1 MRVTQNQMTRTFL
14 RHMNTNLERLSK
26 SQDRMTGQKYKK
38 SAENI
43 SDTARAYRIRQ
54 ELYDNELYTTNI
66 RDIDAKLS
74 SAESDLN
81 SINSIMVSARE
92 QIVLRGMNDTNK
104 LQRVNLAQE
113 LDGNLGEIIQF
124 ANSQFSGRYLFDGS
138 ENGEPPFNSEEYTIK
153 DADGNPAKT
162 TGLTYH
168 HIPVDMIFKNDKGE
182 LCYRY
187 EDDPTSTTTPPAKM
201 FVEPGSY
208 SNYTPLPA
216 GSNVKE
222 MVIPEDVDQ
231 FVDIGAGITM
241 AGNRVEERSA
251 FNLTFSG
258 LEILGFGKDDETGVP
273 KNVYSQLQDA
283 IVELQK
289 ENGDFDRSH
298 MEDISNKMKDSTED
312 LRLTVI
318 DIGTKTQFLEKTL
331 EGLENDNENLTK
343 LQQKLEVA
351 NTAEESI
358 AWKNYHA
365 LMMATYQFGSKVVP
379 TSLMDFL
386 Q

>member
-81 SINSIMVSARE
+81 SINSIMVTARE

-104 LQRVNLAQE
+104 MQRVNLAQE
-113 LDGNLGEIIQF
+113 LEGNLNEIIQF

-138 ENGEPPFNSEEYTIK
+138 ENGEPPFSVENGRL
-153 DADGNPAKT
+153 A
-162 TGLTYH
+162 YH
-168 HIPVDMIFKNDKGE
+168 HIPVDNIYKNSSGQ

-187 EDDPTSTTTPPAKM
+187 QEVPDPDNPGQTKKE
-201 FVEPGSY
+201 FVEPDSY
-208 SNYTPLPA
+208 TNPTPPTA
-216 GSNVKE
+216 PVVE

-241 AGNRVEERSA
+241 SGNRVEERSA

-258 LEILGFGKDDETGVP
+258 LEILGYGKTEDGIP

-283 IVELQK
+283 ITELQK

-298 MEDISNKMKDSTED
+298 MEDISNTMKDSTED

-351 NTAEESI
+351 DTAEESI

>member
-43 SDTARAYRIRQ
+43 SDTARAFRIRQ

-81 SINSIMVSARE
+81 SINSIMVTARE

-104 LQRVNLAQE
+104 MQRVNLAQE

-138 ENGEPPFNSEEYTIK
+138 ENGVPPFSASPE
-153 DADGNPAKT
+153 DGR
-162 TGLTYH
+162 LLYH
-168 HIPVDMIFKNDKGE
+168 DIPVDMIYKNSKGE

-187 EDDPTSTTTPPAKM
+187 KEEPDPTPADPNNTKKVFVEPDSYSNPTPAPTPPAT
-201 FVEPGSY
+201 FPDGS
-208 SNYTPLPA
+208 
-216 GSNVKE
+216 KE

-241 AGNRVEERSA
+241 DGNRVEERSA

-258 LEILGFGKDDETGVP
+258 LEILGYGKTDDGIP

-289 ENGDFDRSH
+289 ENGEFDRSH
-298 MEDISNKMKDSTED
+298 MEDISNTMKDSTED
-312 LRLTVI
+312 LRLTII

>member
-1 MRVTQNQMTRTFL
+1 MISMRVTQNQMTRTFL

-81 SINSIMVSARE
+81 SINSIMVTARE

-104 LQRVNLAQE
+104 MQRVNLAQE
-113 LDGNLGEIIQF
+113 LEGNLNEIIQF

-138 ENGEPPFNSEEYTIK
+138 ENGEPPFSVENGRL
-153 DADGNPAKT
+153 A
-162 TGLTYH
+162 YH
-168 HIPVDMIFKNDKGE
+168 HIPVDNIYKNSSGQ

-187 EDDPTSTTTPPAKM
+187 QEVPDPDNPGQTKKE
-201 FVEPGSY
+201 FVEPDSY
-208 SNYTPLPA
+208 TNPTPPTA
-216 GSNVKE
+216 PVVE

-241 AGNRVEERSA
+241 SGNRVEERSA

-258 LEILGFGKDDETGVP
+258 LEILGYGKTEDGIP

-283 IVELQK
+283 IAELQK

-298 MEDISNKMKDSTED
+298 MEDISNTMKDSTED

-351 NTAEESI
+351 DTAEESI

>member
-26 SQDRMTGQKYKK
+26 AQDQMTGQKYKK

-81 SINSIMVSARE
+81 SINSIMVTARE

-104 LQRVNLAQE
+104 MQRVNLAQE
-113 LDGNLGEIIQF
+113 LQGNLEEIVQF

-138 ENGEPPFNSEEYTIK
+138 ENGEPPFSVE
-153 DADGNPAKT
+153 DGRLA
-162 TGLTYH
+162 YH
-168 HIPVDMIFKNDKGE
+168 HIPVDKIYKNADGN
-182 LCYRY
+182 LCYQY
-187 EDDPTSTTTPPAKM
+187 QEVPDPDNPGQTKKE
-201 FVEPGSY
+201 FLEPDSY
-208 SNYTPLPA
+208 SNPSAPTAPA
-216 GSNVKE
+216 VE

-231 FVDIGAGITM
+231 FVDVGSGITM
-241 AGNRVEERSA
+241 TGNRVDERSA

-258 LEILGFGKDDETGVP
+258 LEVLGYGKNELGVP
-273 KNVYSQLQDA
+273 NNVYSQLQDA
-283 IVELQK
+283 IDELQK
-289 ENGDFDRSH
+289 ENGEFDRNH
-298 MEDISNKMKDSTED
+298 MVDISNSMLTSTED
-312 LRLTVI
+312 LRLSII

-343 LQQKLEVA
+343 IQQKLEVA
-351 NTAEESI
+351 DTAENSI
-358 AWKNYHA
+358 AWKNYSA

>member
-26 SQDRMTGQKYKK
+26 AQDQMTGQKYKK

-54 ELYDNELYTTNI
+54 ELYDNEVYTTNI

-81 SINSIMVSARE
+81 SINSIMVTARE

-113 LDGNLGEIIQF
+113 LEGNLGEIIQF

-138 ENGEPPFNSEEYTIK
+138 ENGEPPFNVE
-153 DADGNPAKT
+153 DGRLA
-162 TGLTYH
+162 YH
-168 HIPVDMIFKNDKGE
+168 HIPVDEIYKNDKQE
-182 LCYRY
+182 FCYKAKPKM
-187 EDDPTSTTTPPAKM
+187 EADGITPVLDEKGNKVLEVVP
-201 FVEPGSY
+201 SD
-208 SNYTPLPA
+208 TPI
-216 GSNVKE
+216 GGDVKE
-222 MVIPEDVDQ
+222 YIIPEDVDQ
-231 FVDIGAGITM
+231 FVDIGSGITM
-241 AGNRVEERSA
+241 TGNRVNERSA

-258 LEILGFGKDDETGVP
+258 LDIMGYGRTEDGIP
-273 KNVYSQLQDA
+273 RNIYSQLQDA
-283 IVELQK
+283 IEELQK
-289 ENGDFDRSH
+289 ENGEFDRSH
-298 MEDISNKMKDSTED
+298 MEDISNTMKDSTED
-312 LRLTVI
+312 LRLSII
-318 DIGTKTQFLEKTL
+318 DIGTKTQFLEKTV

-343 LQQKLEVA
+343 IQQKLEVA
-351 NTAEESI
+351 DTAENSI
-358 AWKNYHA
+358 AWKNYSA